1 MVRRAAE
8 GRLDSPLDAEL
19 LLDLAQRRVGHGGA
33 VGEDDG
39 RHGLIAAVDALDE
52 GGRLGI
58 DLDVDLGDLDAF
70 AGQLGLQAHAETAPL
85 GRVHRQGG
93 GAHVVILSRVVSL
106 ANVGPGC
113 DHSRVDDPL
122 EALDPEQRA
131 VAEVLDGPVVV
142 RAGAGTGKTRAVT
155 HRIAHAV
162 SVGAHDPRR
171 TLAVTF
177 TTRAAGEMRER
188 LRALGV
194 DGVQVRTFHSAALR
208 QLRHFWP
215 RVVGGAPPELVGRA
229 APLVA
234 EAAARC
240 HLPTDPAV
248 VRDLASEIA
257 WAKQVEVSPERY
269 AEAAA
274 LRTPPVSP
282 ADTARAY
289 AAYDEI
295 KSERGLI
302 DFDDVLLMTVGAL
315 AERPD
320 VADEVRA
327 AYRWFTVDEFQ
338 DVSPVQSRLL
348 DLWLGDRDD
357 VCVVGDAAQTIYS
370 FAGANDRFLRDFPV
384 RFPGA
389 AQVRLFRTY
398 RSTEQIVGLSNR
410 VLAAGAGE
418 GGLSSQVGAGPE
430 PVVEAFDDEV
440 AEAQAVAQRIEALI
454 ASGLSPRDVA
464 VLVRI
469 NGLMPNFEEALAE
482 RGIPVVLRGGERFF
496 DRGEVREALT
506 RLRGAARAGGTEP
519 AVAGVVN
526 ALSVMGYAPDP
537 PRSTGA
543 VRERWESLSALV
555 ALAESLGSEADLAAF
570 VIEADR
576 RAEAQHAPVADG
588 VVLATI
594 HAAKGL
600 EWEAVFVAGL
610 AEGSLPHAQAL
621 AEEGLAEER
630 RLFYV
635 AITRARRHL
644 TLTWS
649 RARQPGG
656 RGQRQRSRFLDEAQA
671 GPPGAAGE
679 PSVARGTGR
688 ARRSERRGPA
698 SCRSCGRSLV
708 TGAERARMRC
718 RTCPSTAQEAL
729 VEELKAWRL
738 QRAREREVPAYVVFT
753 DATLDALAE
762 AMPGDIDELLAISGI
777 GPDKAGRY
785 GEQILDLLAQHRG
798 A

>member
-1 MVRRAAE
+1 
-8 GRLDSPLDAEL
+8 
-19 LLDLAQRRVGHGGA
+19 
-33 VGEDDG
+33 
-39 RHGLIAAVDALDE
+39 
-52 GGRLGI
+52 
-58 DLDVDLGDLDAF
+58 
-70 AGQLGLQAHAETAPL
+70 
-85 GRVHRQGG
+85 
-93 GAHVVILSRVVSL
+93 
-106 ANVGPGC
+106 
-113 DHSRVDDPL
+113 VDDPL

-131 VAEVLDGPVVV
+131 VALALEGPVVV
-142 RAGAGTGKTRAVT
+142 WAGAGTGKTRAVT

-162 SVGAHDPRR
+162 QVGAHDPRR
-171 TLAVTF
+171 SLAVTF

-188 LRALGV
+188 LRSLGV

-248 VRDLASEIA
+248 IRDLAAEIA
-257 WAKQVEVSPERY
+257 WAKQVQTAPEGY
-269 AEAAA
+269 PEAA
-274 LRTPPVSP
+274 LQRTPPVSL
-282 ADTARAY
+282 ADMARAY

-302 DFDDVLLMTVGAL
+302 DFDDVLLLTVGAL

-320 VADEVRA
+320 VAEEVRT

-357 VCVVGDAAQTIYS
+357 VCVVGDGAQTIYS
-370 FAGANDRFLRDFPV
+370 FAGANDRFLREFPA

-389 AQVRLFRTY
+389 TAVRLFRTY
-398 RSTEQIVGLSNR
+398 RSTEQIVAMSNR
-410 VLAAGAGE
+410 ILTAGAGDQ
-418 GGLSSQVGAGPE
+418 GLTSQVGPGPD

-440 AEAQAVAQRIEALI
+440 AEAQAVADRIQRLI
-454 ASGLSPRDVA
+454 AEGMAARGICI
-464 VLVRI
+464 LVRI
-469 NGLMPNFEEALAE
+469 NGQMPAFEEALAE

-506 RLRGAARAGGTEP
+506 RLRGAARADGTEP
-519 AVAGVVN
+519 AAAGMLGI
-526 ALSVMGYAPDP
+526 LSAMGHTPDP

-555 ALAESLGSEADLAAF
+555 GLAESLGPDVDLAGF
-570 VIEADR
+570 VIEVDR

-610 AEGSLPHAQAL
+610 AEGSLPHAQSL
-621 AEEGLAEER
+621 ADDGLAEER

-644 TLTWS
+644 TLTWARS
-649 RARQPGG
+649 RQPGG
-656 RGQRQRSRFLDEAQA
+656 RGQRQRSRFVDEAEAISA
-671 GPPGAAGE
+671 GPLGAA
-679 PSVARGTGR
+679 SVSRGAAR
-688 ARRSERRGPA
+688 ARRAERRGPA
-698 SCRSCGRSLV
+698 SCRVCGRSLV
-708 TGAERARMRC
+708 TGPERARMRC

-738 QRAREREVPAYVVFT
+738 QRARERNVPAYVVFT

-762 AMPGDIDELLAISGI
+762 AMPSDADGLLAITGI

-785 GEQILDLLAQHRG
+785 GEQILDLLEQHRG
-798 A
+798 G

>member
-1 MVRRAAE
+1 M
-8 GRLDSPLDAEL
+8 
-19 LLDLAQRRVGHGGA
+19 
-33 VGEDDG
+33 
-39 RHGLIAAVDALDE
+39 
-52 GGRLGI
+52 
-58 DLDVDLGDLDAF
+58 
-70 AGQLGLQAHAETAPL
+70 
-85 GRVHRQGG
+85 
-93 GAHVVILSRVVSL
+93 
-106 ANVGPGC
+106 
-113 DHSRVDDPL
+113 DDPL

-131 VAEVLDGPVVV
+131 VAESLEGPVVV
-142 RAGAGTGKTRAVT
+142 WAGAGTGKTRAVT

-162 SVGAHDPRR
+162 QVGAHDPRR
-171 TLAVTF
+171 SLAVTF

-188 LRALGV
+188 LRILGV

-234 EAAARC
+234 EAASRC
-240 HLPTDPAV
+240 RLPSDPAV
-248 VRDLASEIA
+248 VRDLAAEIA
-257 WAKQVEVSPERY
+257 WAKQMEISAERY
-269 AEAAA
+269 PEAAL
-274 LRTPPVSP
+274 LRTPPVSL

-320 VADEVRA
+320 IADEVRA

-389 AQVRLFRTY
+389 AQVRLYRTY
-398 RSTEQIVGLSNR
+398 RSTEQIVTLSNR

-430 PVVEAFDDEV
+430 PIVESFDDEV
-440 AEAQAVAQRIEALI
+440 AEAHAVAERIERLMAE
-454 ASGLSPRDVA
+454 GLSPRDIA

-469 NGLMPNFEEALAE
+469 NGQMPAFEEALAE

-506 RLRGAARAGGTEP
+506 RLRGAARTNGTEP
-519 AVAGVVN
+519 AASGVASV
-526 ALSVMGYAPDP
+526 LSVMGYSSEP

-555 ALAESLGSEADLAAF
+555 ALAESLAPDADLATF
-570 VIEADR
+570 VIELDR
-576 RAEAQHAPVADG
+576 RADAQHAPVADG

-600 EWEAVFVAGL
+600 EWEAVVVAGL

-644 TLTWS
+644 VLTWS
-649 RARQPGG
+649 RSRHPGG

-671 GPPGAAGE
+671 TVAGPAGAA
-679 PSVARGTGR
+679 SVSRGASR
-688 ARRSERRGPA
+688 ARRSDRRGPA
-698 SCRSCGRSLV
+698 SCRVCGRALV

-718 RTCPSTAQEAL
+718 RTCPTTAQESL
-729 VEELKAWRL
+729 IDELKAWRL

-762 AMPGDIDELLAISGI
+762 SMPSDIDGLLAISGI

-785 GEQILDLLAQHRG
+785 GDQILELLDQHR

>member
-1 MVRRAAE
+1 M
-8 GRLDSPLDAEL
+8 
-19 LLDLAQRRVGHGGA
+19 
-33 VGEDDG
+33 
-39 RHGLIAAVDALDE
+39 
-52 GGRLGI
+52 
-58 DLDVDLGDLDAF
+58 
-70 AGQLGLQAHAETAPL
+70 
-85 GRVHRQGG
+85 
-93 GAHVVILSRVVSL
+93 
-106 ANVGPGC
+106 
-113 DHSRVDDPL
+113 DDPL

-131 VAEVLDGPVVV
+131 VAESLEGPVVV
-142 RAGAGTGKTRAVT
+142 WAGAGTGKTRAVT

-162 SVGAHDPRR
+162 QVGAHDPRR
-171 TLAVTF
+171 SLAVTF

-188 LRALGV
+188 LRILGV

-234 EAAARC
+234 EAASRC
-240 HLPTDPAV
+240 RLPSDPAV
-248 VRDLASEIA
+248 VRDLAAEIA
-257 WAKQVEVSPERY
+257 WAKQMEISAERY
-269 AEAAA
+269 PEAAL
-274 LRTPPVSP
+274 LRTPPVSL

-320 VADEVRA
+320 IADEVRA

-389 AQVRLFRTY
+389 AQIRLYRTY
-398 RSTEQIVGLSNR
+398 RSTEQIVTLSNR

-430 PVVEAFDDEV
+430 PIVESFDDEV
-440 AEAQAVAQRIEALI
+440 AEAHAVAERIERLMAE
-454 ASGLSPRDVA
+454 GLSPRDIA

-469 NGLMPNFEEALAE
+469 NGQMPAFEEALAE

-506 RLRGAARAGGTEP
+506 RLRGAARTNGTEP
-519 AVAGVVN
+519 AASGVASV
-526 ALSVMGYAPDP
+526 LSVMGYSSEP

-555 ALAESLGSEADLAAF
+555 ALAESLAPDADLATF
-570 VIEADR
+570 VIELDR
-576 RAEAQHAPVADG
+576 RADAQHAPVADG

-600 EWEAVFVAGL
+600 EWEAVVVAGL

-644 TLTWS
+644 VLTWS
-649 RARQPGG
+649 RSRHPGG

-671 GPPGAAGE
+671 TVAGPAGAA
-679 PSVARGTGR
+679 SVSRGASR
-688 ARRSERRGPA
+688 ARRSDRRGPA
-698 SCRSCGRSLV
+698 SCRVCGRALV

-718 RTCPSTAQEAL
+718 RTCPTTAQESL
-729 VEELKAWRL
+729 IDELKAWRL

-762 AMPGDIDELLAISGI
+762 SMPSDIDGLLAISGI

-785 GEQILDLLAQHRG
+785 GDQILELLDQHR

>member
-1 MVRRAAE
+1 M
-8 GRLDSPLDAEL
+8 
-19 LLDLAQRRVGHGGA
+19 
-33 VGEDDG
+33 
-39 RHGLIAAVDALDE
+39 
-52 GGRLGI
+52 
-58 DLDVDLGDLDAF
+58 
-70 AGQLGLQAHAETAPL
+70 
-85 GRVHRQGG
+85 
-93 GAHVVILSRVVSL
+93 
-106 ANVGPGC
+106 
-113 DHSRVDDPL
+113 DDPL
-122 EALDPEQRA
+122 ETLDPEQRA
-131 VAEVLDGPVVV
+131 VAESLEGPVVV
-142 RAGAGTGKTRAVT
+142 WAGAGTGKTRAVT

-162 SVGAHDPRR
+162 QVGAHDPRR
-171 TLAVTF
+171 SLAVTF

-188 LRALGV
+188 LRILGV

-234 EAAARC
+234 EAASRC
-240 HLPTDPAV
+240 RLPSDPAV
-248 VRDLASEIA
+248 VRDLAAEVA
-257 WAKQVEVSPERY
+257 WAKQMEISSERY
-269 AEAAA
+269 PEAAL
-274 LRTPPVSP
+274 LRTPPVSL

-320 VADEVRA
+320 IADEVRT

-389 AQVRLFRTY
+389 TQIRLYRTY
-398 RSTEQIVGLSNR
+398 RSTDQIVTLSNR

-430 PVVEAFDDEV
+430 PIVEAYDDEV
-440 AEAQAVAQRIEALI
+440 AEAHAVAERIERLMAE
-454 ASGLSPRDVA
+454 GLSPRDIA

-469 NGLMPNFEEALAE
+469 NGQMPAFEEALAE

-506 RLRGAARAGGTEP
+506 RLRGAARTNGTEP
-519 AVAGVVN
+519 AASGVASV
-526 ALSVMGYAPDP
+526 LSVMGYSSDP

-555 ALAESLGSEADLAAF
+555 ALAESLAPDADLATF
-570 VIEADR
+570 VIELDR
-576 RAEAQHAPVADG
+576 RADAQHAPVADG

-600 EWEAVFVAGL
+600 EWEAVVVAGL

-644 TLTWS
+644 ILTWS
-649 RARQPGG
+649 RSRHPGG

-671 GPPGAAGE
+671 TAAG
-679 PSVARGTGR
+679 PAGAGSLSRGAGR
-688 ARRSERRGPA
+688 ARRPDRRGPA
-698 SCRSCGRSLV
+698 SCRVCGRALV

-718 RTCPSTAQEAL
+718 RTCPTTAQESL
-729 VEELKAWRL
+729 IDELKAWRL

-762 AMPGDIDELLAISGI
+762 SMPSDIDGLLAISGI

-785 GEQILDLLAQHRG
+785 GEQILELLDQHR

>member
-1 MVRRAAE
+1 M
-8 GRLDSPLDAEL
+8 
-19 LLDLAQRRVGHGGA
+19 
-33 VGEDDG
+33 
-39 RHGLIAAVDALDE
+39 
-52 GGRLGI
+52 
-58 DLDVDLGDLDAF
+58 
-70 AGQLGLQAHAETAPL
+70 
-85 GRVHRQGG
+85 
-93 GAHVVILSRVVSL
+93 
-106 ANVGPGC
+106 
-113 DHSRVDDPL
+113 DDPL

-131 VAEVLDGPVVV
+131 VAESLEGPVVV
-142 RAGAGTGKTRAVT
+142 WAGAGTGKTRAVT

-162 SVGAHDPRR
+162 QVGAHDPRR
-171 TLAVTF
+171 SLAVTF

-188 LRALGV
+188 LRILGV

-234 EAAARC
+234 EAASRC
-240 HLPTDPAV
+240 RLPSDPAV
-248 VRDLASEIA
+248 VRDLAAEIA
-257 WAKQVEVSPERY
+257 WAKQMEISAERY
-269 AEAAA
+269 PEAAL
-274 LRTPPVSP
+274 LRTPPVSL

-320 VADEVRA
+320 IADEVRA

-370 FAGANDRFLRDFPV
+370 FAGANDRFLRDFPA

-389 AQVRLFRTY
+389 AQVRLYRTY
-398 RSTEQIVGLSNR
+398 RSTEQIVTLSNR

-430 PVVEAFDDEV
+430 PIVESFDDEV
-440 AEAQAVAQRIEALI
+440 AEAHAVAERIERLMAE
-454 ASGLSPRDVA
+454 GLSPRDIA

-469 NGLMPNFEEALAE
+469 NGQMPAFEEALAE

-506 RLRGAARAGGTEP
+506 RLRGAARTNGTEP
-519 AVAGVVN
+519 AASGVASV
-526 ALSVMGYAPDP
+526 LSVMGYSSEP

-555 ALAESLGSEADLAAF
+555 ALAESLAPDADLATF
-570 VIEADR
+570 VIELDR
-576 RAEAQHAPVADG
+576 RADAQHAPVADG

-600 EWEAVFVAGL
+600 EWEAVVVAGL

-644 TLTWS
+644 VLTWS
-649 RARQPGG
+649 RSRHPGG

-671 GPPGAAGE
+671 TVAGPAGAA
-679 PSVARGTGR
+679 SVSRGAGR
-688 ARRSERRGPA
+688 ARRSDRRGPA
-698 SCRSCGRSLV
+698 SCRVCGRALV

-718 RTCPSTAQEAL
+718 RTCPTTAQESL
-729 VEELKAWRL
+729 IDELKAWRL

-762 AMPGDIDELLAISGI
+762 SMPSDIDGLLAISGI

-785 GEQILDLLAQHRG
+785 GDQILELLDQHR

>member
-1 MVRRAAE
+1 M
-8 GRLDSPLDAEL
+8 
-19 LLDLAQRRVGHGGA
+19 
-33 VGEDDG
+33 
-39 RHGLIAAVDALDE
+39 
-52 GGRLGI
+52 
-58 DLDVDLGDLDAF
+58 
-70 AGQLGLQAHAETAPL
+70 
-85 GRVHRQGG
+85 
-93 GAHVVILSRVVSL
+93 
-106 ANVGPGC
+106 
-113 DHSRVDDPL
+113 DDPL

-131 VAEVLDGPVVV
+131 VALALEGPVVV
-142 RAGAGTGKTRAVT
+142 WAGAGTGKTRAVT

-162 SVGAHDPRR
+162 QLGAHDPRR
-171 TLAVTF
+171 SLAVTF

-188 LRALGV
+188 LRSLGV

-234 EAAARC
+234 EATARC

-248 VRDLASEIA
+248 IRDLAAEIA
-257 WAKQVEVSPERY
+257 WAKQVQIAPEGY
-269 AEAAA
+269 AEAA
-274 LRTPPVSP
+274 LQRTPPVSP
-282 ADTARAY
+282 ADMARAY

-320 VADEVRA
+320 VADEVRT

-357 VCVVGDAAQTIYS
+357 VCVVGDSAQTIYS
-370 FAGANDRFLRDFPV
+370 FAGANDRFLHEFPA

-389 AQVRLFRTY
+389 TSIRLFRTY
-398 RSTEQIVGLSNR
+398 RSTEQIVAMSNR
-410 VLAAGAGE
+410 ILAAGAGDH
-418 GGLSSQVGAGPE
+418 GLTSQVGPGPD

-440 AEAQAVAQRIEALI
+440 AEAQAVTDRIQRLI
-454 ASGLSPRDVA
+454 AEGMAPRDIC

-469 NGLMPNFEEALAE
+469 NGQMPAFEEALAE

-506 RLRGAARAGGTEP
+506 RLRGAARADGTEP
-519 AVAGVVN
+519 AVAGVIGV
-526 ALSVMGYAPDP
+526 LSVMGYAPDP

-555 ALAESLGSEADLAAF
+555 GLAESLGPGVDLAGF
-570 VIEADR
+570 VIEVDR

-600 EWEAVFVAGL
+600 EWEAVFVVGL
-610 AEGSLPHAQAL
+610 AEGSLPHAQSL
-621 AEEGLAEER
+621 ADDSLAEER

-644 TLTWS
+644 TLTWARS
-649 RARQPGG
+649 RQPGG
-656 RGQRQRSRFLDEAQA
+656 RGQRQRSR
-671 GPPGAAGE
+671 
-679 PSVARGTGR
+679 
-688 ARRSERRGPA
+688 
-698 SCRSCGRSLV
+698 
-708 TGAERARMRC
+708 
-718 RTCPSTAQEAL
+718 
-729 VEELKAWRL
+729 
-738 QRAREREVPAYVVFT
+738 
-753 DATLDALAE
+753 
-762 AMPGDIDELLAISGI
+762 
-777 GPDKAGRY
+777 
-785 GEQILDLLAQHRG
+785 
-798 A
+798 